1 MLIANEVRIGGL
13 EGGPAETDQFEAN
26 HHLILVATAVVFEA
40 DVPGGN
46 CVTVGFDSF
55 LVPPST
61 CIGGEG
67 QNIRKAMEELEKIGV
82 GLSKGV

>member
-1 MLIANEVRIGGL
+1 MLTANEVRL
-13 EGGPAETDQFEAN
+13 GGPRGGADKTDHFEAI
-26 HHLILVATAVVFEA
+26 HHLILVALAVVFDV

-61 CIGGEG
+61 CIGGDG